1 MVLDKVCWVRRTS
14 KRFENGS
21 LRSREIPVTFRSQ
34 PKGVCK
40 ARGEE
45 IKRRPKQR
53 RTKKCMI
60 KLLKE
65 RIHKKK
71 NMGWESLLIYLSY
84 KSTEWSTQTYKHV
97 NDACTQGRQC
107 AYTDNFDMILKGT
120 KVGNTRFNQSQ

>member
-1 MVLDKVCWVRRTS
+1 MRRTS

-71 NMGWESLLIYLSY
+71 KHGLRKSVNISILQINRVIYPNL
-84 KSTEWSTQTYKHV
+84 QTRK
-97 NDACTQGRQC
+97 
-107 AYTDNFDMILKGT
+107 
-120 KVGNTRFNQSQ
+120 